1 MLSPEI
7 DKVTKQIVSKLRAQY
22 DPEKVILFGSSARGN
37 ATNDS
42 DIDLLIIKNTNLRFI
57 DRWIAVRKILSDPSR
72 KFAIDTLVMTP
83 LEIAERL
90 SRGDQF
96 IADIIQHGE
105 VLYAA

>member
-57 DRWIAVRKILSDPSR
+57 DRWIAVREILSDPSR

-83 LEIAERL
+83 GEIADRL

-96 IADIIQHGE
+96 IADIIQNGE